1 MMSDAQRKTLE
12 QVKQKHSSA
21 RYPPPLPE
29 VVQQQSQAALPEVV
43 RQQPQAEEATS
54 VEEDDRSDNLER
66 RPKLIMQEELL
77 GGIEEQQQLQPD
89 ESKRHVD
96 ELPFVDGFC
105 RADAANKVTGLA
117 KKNTRSFHHAEDV
130 DPDDEDFDKDFFG
143 KPPIGRRR
151 KATTSKKD
159 KITTT
164 TARQYTRSSN
174 KV

>member
-1 MMSDAQRKTLE
+1 MSDAQRKTLE

-66 RPKLIMQEELL
+66 RPKLIMQEEL
-77 GGIEEQQQLQPD
+77 GGIEEQQQLQPE

-96 ELPFVDGFC
+96 ELTFVDGFC
-105 RADAANKVTGLA
+105 RADAVNKVTGLA
-117 KKNTRSFHHAEDV
+117 KKNTRPFHHAEDV
-130 DPDDEDFDKDFFG
+130 TADDEDFDKNFFG

-151 KATTSKKD
+151 KATTLGLAVPRFS
-159 KITTT
+159 
-164 TARQYTRSSN
+164 Q
-174 KV
+174 